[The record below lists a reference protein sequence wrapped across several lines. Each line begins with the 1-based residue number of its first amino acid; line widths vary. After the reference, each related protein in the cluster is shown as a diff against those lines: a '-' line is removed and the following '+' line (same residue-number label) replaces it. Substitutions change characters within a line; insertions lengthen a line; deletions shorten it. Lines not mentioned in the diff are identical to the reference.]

1 MPASRR
7 NTFDTLWEGRVT
19 RQERAE
25 RTRTAILDAAAEVIE
40 ERGFAGASLSDI
52 LAKAGV
58 TKGALY
64 FHFSSKEELAQAL
77 TREQFAIEQ
86 PFSDLKKVGL
96 QTAIDL
102 CHEMA
107 HGLLTSVRVRASV
120 RLVVETGSFANPT
133 PEAYLRW
140 IETVEHFMVA
150 AKERGDLRQELD
162 PGRVAYWVS
171 GTFLGIQIQSQ
182 VLTGRA
188 DIHDR
193 VTEMWR
199 IALPGLVPP
208 RRVSRFIPSGTTTY
222 VSEPASA

>member
-1 MPASRR
+1 
-7 NTFDTLWEGRVT
+7 VT

-25 RTRTAILDAAAEVIE
+25 RTRTTILDAAAEVIE

-77 TREQFAIEQ
+77 VGEQFTVRQAVD
-86 PFSDLKKVGL
+86 PNKVGL
-96 QTAIDL
+96 QTVIDL
-102 CHEMA
+102 CHDMA

-120 RLVVETGSFANPT
+120 RLVVEIGSFSNPT
-133 PEAYLRW
+133 PETYIAWIDVVRQYL
-140 IETVEHFMVA
+140 TSAM
-150 AKERGDLRQELD
+150 ERGDLRQEQSPD
-162 PGRVAYWVS
+162 RVAHWVV
-171 GTFLGIQIQSQ
+171 GAFMGIQIQSQ
-182 VLTGRA
+182 VLTARA

-208 RRVSRFIPSGTTTY
+208 RRVSRFRPGGTVNY
-222 VSEPASA
+222 LAEPASA

>member
-1 MPASRR
+1 VS
-7 NTFDTLWEGRVT
+7 

-52 LAKAGV
+52 LMRAGV

-64 FHFSSKEELAQAL
+64 FHFSSKDELAHAL
-77 TREQFAIEQ
+77 ITEQFRVEQ
-86 PFSDLKKVGL
+86 PFTDLKKVGL

-102 CHEMA
+102 CHGMA
-107 HGLLTSVRVRASV
+107 HGLLTDVRVRASV
-120 RLVVETGSFANPT
+120 RLVVETGSFSSPT
-133 PEAYLRW
+133 PEAYTRW
-140 IETVEHFMVA
+140 IEVVAQYLAA

-162 PGRVAYWVS
+162 PDRVAHWVVA
-171 GTFLGIQIQSQ
+171 TFLGIQIQSQ

-208 RRVSRFIPSGTTTY
+208 RRVSRFSPSGSTPY
-222 VSEPASA
+222 VTEQASA

>member
-1 MPASRR
+1 M
-7 NTFDTLWEGRVT
+7 T

-52 LAKAGV
+52 LARAGV

-64 FHFSSKEELAQAL
+64 FHFRSKDELAHAL
-77 TREQFAIEQ
+77 LTEQLQVEQ
-86 PFSDLKKVGL
+86 PFTDLADAGL

-102 CHEMA
+102 CHELA
-107 HGLLTSVRVRASV
+107 RGLRTSARIRATV
-120 RLVVETGSFANPT
+120 RLVVEVGSFPGPT
-133 PEAYLRW
+133 PKACARW
-140 IETVEHFMVA
+140 IDVVRTYLVA
-150 AKERGDLRQELD
+150 AKDRGDLRQELD
-162 PGRVAYWVS
+162 PDRVAHWVVAA
-171 GTFLGIQIQSQ
+171 FLGIQLQSQ

-188 DIHDR
+188 DLHDR

-208 RRVSRFIPSGTTTY
+208 RRVSRFFPEGTANHATGP
-222 VSEPASA
+222 VPV

>member
-1 MPASRR
+1 M
-7 NTFDTLWEGRVT
+7 T

-40 ERGFAGASLSDI
+40 ERGFTGASLSDI
-52 LAKAGV
+52 LARAGV

-64 FHFSSKEELAQAL
+64 FHFSSKEELAHAL
-77 TREQFAIEQ
+77 VTEQFSVGQ
-86 PFSDLKKVGL
+86 GLTDLKNVGL

-107 HGLLTSVRVRASV
+107 HNLLTNVRVRASV
-120 RLVVETGSFANPT
+120 RLVVETGSYSNPT
-133 PEAYLRW
+133 PEAYERW
-140 IETVEHFMVA
+140 IAVVREFMVA
-150 AKERGDLRQELD
+150 AKERGDLRQDMD
-162 PGRVAYWVS
+162 PDRVAHWVV
-171 GTFLGIQIQSQ
+171 GAFLGIQVQSQ

-188 DIHDR
+188 DVHER

-208 RRVSRFIPSGTTTY
+208 RRVSRFSPSGTAAY
-222 VSEPASA
+222 VAESASA

>member
-1 MPASRR
+1 M
-7 NTFDTLWEGRVT
+7 T

-25 RTRTAILDAAAEVIE
+25 RTRTTILDAAAEVIE

-77 TREQFAIEQ
+77 VGEQFTVEQ
-86 PFSDLKKVGL
+86 HIDSTKVGL

-120 RLVVETGSFANPT
+120 RLVVETGSFSNPT
-133 PEAYLRW
+133 PEAYTRW
-140 IETVEHFMVA
+140 IAVVRQYLTA
-150 AKERGDLRQELD
+150 AKERGDLRTELNPD
-162 PGRVAYWVS
+162 RVAHWVV
-171 GTFLGIQIQSQ
+171 GAFLGIQIQSQ
-182 VLTGRA
+182 VLTARS

-208 RRVSRFIPSGTTTY
+208 RRVSRFRPTGSSDY
-222 VSEPASA
+222 VAEPASA

>member
-1 MPASRR
+1 
-7 NTFDTLWEGRVT
+7 VT

-64 FHFSSKEELAQAL
+64 FHFTSKDELAHAL
-77 TREQFAIEQ
+77 LTEQFQVEQ
-86 PFSDLKKVGL
+86 SFTDLKEIGL

-107 HGLLTSVRVRASV
+107 HGLQTSARIRASV
-120 RLVVETGSFANPT
+120 RLVVEIGSFANPT
-133 PEAYLRW
+133 PEAYTRW
-140 IETVEHFMVA
+140 IDVVRAYLLA

-162 PGRVAYWVS
+162 PDRVAHWVVAA
-171 GTFLGIQIQSQ
+171 FLGIQIQSQ

-188 DIHDR
+188 DLHDR

-208 RRVSRFIPSGTTTY
+208 RRVSRFHPSGTANY
-222 VSEPASA
+222 VAEPTSA

>member
-1 MPASRR
+1 
-7 NTFDTLWEGRVT
+7 VT

-25 RTRTAILDAAAEVIE
+25 RTRTSILDAAAEVID

-52 LAKAGV
+52 LARAGV

-64 FHFSSKEELAQAL
+64 FHFSSKDELAHAL
-77 TREQFAIEQ
+77 VTEQFQVSQ
-86 PFSDLKKVGL
+86 PFTDMSELGL

-107 HGLLTSVRVRASV
+107 HGLRTNVRVRASV
-120 RLVVETGSFANPT
+120 RLVIEMGSFSNPT
-133 PEAYLRW
+133 PEAYTRW
-140 IETVEHFMVA
+140 IEVVRAYLTS
-150 AKERGDLRQELD
+150 AKNRGDLRQELD
-162 PGRVAYWVS
+162 PDRVAHWVVAA
-171 GTFLGIQIQSQ
+171 FAGIQIQSQ

-188 DIHDR
+188 DLHDR

-208 RRVSRFIPSGTTTY
+208 RRVSRFIPSGTTAY
-222 VSEPASA
+222 VAEPESA